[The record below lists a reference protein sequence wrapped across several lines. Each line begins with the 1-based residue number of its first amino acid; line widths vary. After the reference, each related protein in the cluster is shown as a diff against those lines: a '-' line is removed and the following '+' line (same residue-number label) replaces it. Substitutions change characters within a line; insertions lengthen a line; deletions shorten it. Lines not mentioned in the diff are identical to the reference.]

1 MVDGG
6 IRQLVK
12 TATEVLPAF
21 RLTGAAV
28 NIVPMPPLGRRVE
41 RIGHRGAPR
50 EYPENSL
57 PAFARAIELG
67 ADGVELDVH
76 LTRDGV
82 AVVHHDFHLG
92 GNHANSRLAVAG
104 MTWAEAAR
112 HSLAPGVFIPSL
124 KQVLE
129 LVGTRA
135 TTYVE
140 LKGKDVEGAALETIA
155 RSPAR
160 CAVHSFDHLAIARA
174 ARIAPEIRRGILFD
188 AYPVDVARS
197 MRDASAVDVWPQ
209 WELIDATLVESVH
222 DAGGRVIAWTVNSIP
237 AARQLID
244 LGVDGLCGDDVR
256 LLPDGT

>member
-6 IRQLVK
+6 VRPLVK
-12 TATEVLPAF
+12 TFIWGLSVF

-28 NIVPMPPLGRRVE
+28 NIVPMPTSRRSVE

-92 GNHANSRLAVAG
+92 GDHGPSRRALSG
-104 MTWAEAAR
+104 MTWTEASR
-112 HSLAPGVFIPSL
+112 HVLAPGVCIPSL
-124 KQVLE
+124 EQVLQ
-129 LVGTRA
+129 LVAARA
-135 TTYVE
+135 TVYVE
-140 LKGKDVEGAALETIA
+140 LKGKDVERAALTTI
-155 RSPAR
+155 RESDTP
-160 CAVHSFDHLAIARA
+160 CAVHSFDHLAVARA

-188 AYPVDVARS
+188 AYPVDVVRS
-197 MRDASAVDVWPQ
+197 MRDASALDVWPQ
-209 WELIDATLVESVH
+209 WELIDEPLVERVH
-222 DAGGRVIAWTVNSIP
+222 ETGGRIIAWTVNDEAT
-237 AARQLID
+237 AANLVA

-256 LLPDGT
+256 VFSKLP

>member
-6 IRQLVK
+6 TRQIVK
-12 TATEVLPAF
+12 ATTEVLCAF
-21 RLTGAAV
+21 HLTGAAV
-28 NIVPMPPLGRRVE
+28 NIVPMPILGRPVE

-67 ADGVELDVH
+67 ADAVELDVH

-82 AVVHHDFHLG
+82 AVVHHDFHIG
-92 GNHANSRLAVAG
+92 GNHGQSRVAVAG
-104 MTWAEAAR
+104 MTWPEAAR
-112 HSLAPGVFIPSL
+112 HSLAPGVYIPNL
-124 KQVLE
+124 QQVLE

-135 TTYVE
+135 TIYVE
-140 LKGKDVEGAALETIA
+140 LKGKDVESAALATI
-155 RSPAR
+155 RQSRTR

-197 MRDASAVDVWPQ
+197 MRDASALDVWPQ
-209 WELIDATLVESVH
+209 WELIDASLVESVH
-222 DAGGRVIAWTVNSIP
+222 DAGGRIIAWTVNSAA
-237 AARQLID
+237 AARQLVD

-256 LLPDGT
+256 LLPGLT